1 MDIQDTLNSE
11 ELKAEAEKL
20 AANPLASS
28 IMGVVGNLAHE
39 KVGEVELMAKEKGLG
54 GVMNMVV
61 NMAEEKTGV
70 DIDGDGDIG
79 K

>member
-39 KVGEVELMAKEKGLG
+39 KLVKLSLWQKKKALEV
-54 GVMNMVV
+54 
-61 NMAEEKTGV
+61 
-70 DIDGDGDIG
+70 
-79 K
+79 